1 MKRKQIDIIDVMLA
15 VRDGELKIII
25 QDGFFLMENTKSGER
40 VRLNKVTEI
49 NDSRCCES
57 CGRHDGWNGC
67 GEYFDDCMQ
76 DYDTYSIWIPKEHI
90 KEDF

>member
-1 MKRKQIDIIDVMLA
+1 MKRRQIDIIDVMLA

-57 CGRHDGWNGC
+57 CGRHNGWNGC
-67 GEYFDDCMQ
+67 GEYVENCMQ
-76 DYDTYSIWIPKEHI
+76 DYDTYSNWIPKEHI